1 MAELRSLQRAKKVLE
16 KRSDLIFK
24 DEKYVNFLK
33 GLPAMIMQNGL
44 GQTAA
49 MLRVKGNKDKTF
61 TNIYQLLSGFLQ
73 EHLPP
78 NKDLM
83 QAVVEEEDIA
93 KYLRL
98 QHEALEYAAW
108 MKQFALAFQVSSSD
122 SQKKM
127 KREKSK
133 TDGGENAAATS

>member
-1 MAELRSLQRAKKVLE
+1 MAELRSLQRAKKVLA
-16 KRSDLIFK
+16 KRSELRFE

-49 MLRVKGNKDKTF
+49 MLRVKGNKDQAFAK
-61 TNIYQLLSGFLQ
+61 IYQLLCGFL
-73 EHLPP
+73 LPP
-78 NKDLM
+78 NTHLM
-83 QAVVEEEDIA
+83 QAVVEEADIA

-122 SQKKM
+122 SQKNEN
-127 KREKSK
+127 REI
-133 TDGGENAAATS
+133 ENGRR